1 MASEYFTVRWWT
13 MWLPGKLRK
22 AGRRLRGWA
31 NRVYIASS
39 ITRFLMR
46 RISWV
51 AVAPISVLTI
61 LTVTLV
67 VPPICWLPE
76 VRNAGTVLTGL
87 LTAQA
92 AIAALTLAVTIFV
105 MQGANSR
112 RDVDDRMYREY
123 IRRSWVKP
131 IFWNSLVALGVTA
144 AILIDEDFTGW
155 ANAIA
160 ISKPGLCNLPLVAV
174 VAFLANLV
182 LPYALLERAIQLSRP
197 AHWGNLKRDVN
208 KRDVHVAV
216 QAFLQRFRRTVAS
229 RDATDVDLTNMFPG
243 PDEGSADESIRA
255 LLDEARRAMAE
266 RRQGEF
272 WQSLES
278 IEEVVEDSMA
288 EIEKTGIKWAPPGQ
302 QPEWPPL
309 RELGRNLYSFRQEV
323 INEGNLDYLLML
335 LRLDYWLFSTGAHQR
350 CGDLFTAGLDGYRR
364 NYQIALRNG
373 SGFREML
380 RSRVWMSAPTL
391 LREGSPDEMFPYAVE
406 LVRHQELFLSDALD
420 SDRADDYDQLH
431 REFQSLLQNIL
442 PDWVGGRRQVPESGN
457 LYQRVQEGYRIVLMG
472 LAGRALIL
480 AEDGR
485 IADPAPYLNIARGA
499 YARAGQLA
507 DDVVQ
512 ALGRE
517 ASGSFSLWSQWEME
531 GSPNYEAHTIA
542 PERYPLTFFTVRL
555 LELTTTEPA
564 DLNLQG
570 RASQVSAWFVQNAER
585 LEIHVTDEA
594 DVTSEQRRQLA
605 TEALRSAQR
614 RDEVAQDY
622 EIIGRELSVDRVST
636 FKSEVYTTAFAENP
650 LEQLFQ
656 QAGAYVSLSGRP
668 EAAPQER
675 GFCGL
680 VPKGFL
686 TESPENARI
695 GYARLEGDRWG
706 RGLSDDVMKGLCEEL
721 ESAATVIATL
731 DSPEA
736 FLRVI
741 DQEITEINPSGEIAV
756 VLAGYWRDM
765 EFDLA
770 IARPEGYVMDWQ
782 VPENERIGEIAR
794 YNDHPILRGPRDGEK
809 RIYVVDLATWGRLVR
824 SQFEDGQDLKI
835 EILPVSDMRARE
847 LLEANPSHFE
857 NEPDGESKL
866 RKLRTC
872 VELNIG
878 ARHEFRDVDPSRAR
892 RIIAI
897 G

>member
-1 MASEYFTVRWWT
+1 M
-13 MWLPGKLRK
+13 
-22 AGRRLRGWA
+22 
-31 NRVYIASS
+31 
-39 ITRFLMR
+39 
-46 RISWV
+46 
-51 AVAPISVLTI
+51 SVLTI
-61 LTVTLV
+61 LALALV

-76 VRNAGTVLTGL
+76 VRNAGAALTGL
-87 LTAQA
+87 LTAQG

-131 IFWNSLVALGVTA
+131 IFWNSLVALSVTA
-144 AILIDEDFTGW
+144 VILIDEDFTGW

-160 ISKPGLCNLPLVAV
+160 MSKPGLCNLPLVAA

-182 LPYALLERAIQLSRP
+182 LAYALLERAIQLSRP
-197 AHWGNLKRDVN
+197 AHWANLRRDVN

-216 QAFLQRFRRTVAS
+216 QAFLQRLRRTIAS
-229 RDATDVDLTNMFPG
+229 RDATDVNLTNMFPG

-288 EIEKTGIKWAPPGQ
+288 EIEKTGFKWAPPGQ

-323 INEGNLDYLLML
+323 INEGNLDYLRML
-335 LRLDYWLFSTGAHQR
+335 LRFDYWLVSTGARKR
-350 CGDLFTAGLDGYRR
+350 CGDLFTAALDGYRM
-364 NYQIALRNG
+364 NYQIASRSG

-380 RSRVWMSAPTL
+380 RGRAWLNMPVL
-391 LREGSPDEMFPYAVE
+391 LRGGSADEKALYAVE
-406 LVRHQELFLSDALD
+406 LIRQQELFLSDALG
-420 SDRADDYDQLH
+420 ADQAEDYGKLH
-431 REFQSLLQNIL
+431 REFQVLLQTL
-442 PDWVGGRRQVPESGN
+442 RPHLMGDRSQLQELGS
-457 LYQRVQEGYRIVLMG
+457 LYQKVQEGYWIVLMG

-480 AEDGR
+480 AEEGG
-485 IADPAPYLNIARGA
+485 IADLAPYLDVAREAHGSVGRLVA
-499 YARAGQLA
+499 NL
-507 DDVVQ
+507 VQ
-512 ALGRE
+512 ALERDEIGQ
-517 ASGSFSLWSQWEME
+517 SSLWSQWDWDME
-531 GSPNYEAHTIA
+531 GTPSFLARPIA

-555 LELTTTEPA
+555 MDLSTTEPP
-564 DLNLQG
+564 DLSLQG
-570 RASQVSAWFVQNAER
+570 RATQVSAWFVQNSER
-585 LEIHVTDEA
+585 LATHVVDDA
-594 DVTSEQRRQLA
+594 DVTKEQRRQLA
-605 TEALRSAQR
+605 TAALRAAER

-622 EIIGRELSVDRVST
+622 QIIGRELSVDRVST

-650 LEQLFQ
+650 LEQLFK
-656 QAGAYVSLSGRP
+656 QAGAYGSLSGEA

-675 GFCGL
+675 SFREL

-686 TESPENARI
+686 TESPEDPRV
-695 GYARLEGDRWG
+695 GCARLEGDRWG

-721 ESAATVIATL
+721 DSAATVIATL

-736 FLRVI
+736 FLQVI
-741 DQEITEINPSGEIAV
+741 DQEITEINPSGKIAV
-756 VLAGYWRDM
+756 VLAGYWEDM
-765 EFDLA
+765 GLDLA
-770 IARPEGYVMDWQ
+770 MARPEGYIMDWQ
-782 VPENERIGEIAR
+782 VPENERIGEMAR

-809 RIYVVDLATWGRLVR
+809 KIYVVDLGTWGRLVR

-835 EILPVSDMRARE
+835 EILPVSAMRARE
-847 LLEANPSHFE
+847 LLDVNPNYFAS
-857 NEPDGESKL
+857 EPDEESQL

-872 VELNIG
+872 VEINIG
-878 ARHEFRDVDPSRAR
+878 AKHEFHVLDPSRAR